1 MIRYALGRILAA
13 IPILLGV
20 ATIVFFVLSLA
31 PGDPTSIYF
40 GPGMSPE
47 AMDQVRRNLGLDDPL
62 LIRYGRWLLA
72 FLQGDFGYSL
82 AAGMPARARILAA
95 LPNTILLAGVALFLA
110 FFIGIFLGVV
120 QAIRQNTWVDATLSG
135 AALFFYS
142 MPSFWLAIMLILIFG
157 VGARNL
163 WDWPFSFP
171 PSGITS
177 AGYDL
182 LSPWDQLKD
191 RIHHLVLPALS
202 LTLVL
207 AAGVSRYV
215 RTSMLE
221 VLHQDYIRTARAKG
235 LPESRV
241 ILKHGLRN
249 ALIPVVSL
257 FGLYFPFLLSGAV
270 FVEYVFAWPGMGKL
284 MVDSVLSRDY
294 PVVLAGTFFFGGMV
308 VLGNLLADLLYG
320 VVDPRIRQGGRRG

>member
-95 LPNTILLAGVALFLA
+95 LPNTILLAGVALLLA

-120 QAIRQNTWVDATLSG
+120 QAIRQNTWVDAVLSG

-182 LSPWDQLKD
+182 LSPWDQFKD

>member
-47 AMDQVRRNLGLDDPL
+47 AMEQVRRNLGLDDPL

-95 LPNTILLAGVALFLA
+95 LPNTILLAGVALLLA
-110 FFIGIFLGVV
+110 FLVGIFLGVV

>member
-1 MIRYALGRILAA
+1 LIRYALGRILAA

-95 LPNTILLAGVALFLA
+95 LPNTILLAGVALLLA
-110 FFIGIFLGVV
+110 FLVGIFLGVV

-235 LPESRV
+235 LSESRV

>member
-47 AMDQVRRNLGLDDPL
+47 DMAQVHMSLRIEDPL
-62 LIRYGRWLLA
+62 LIRDGRWLLA

-95 LPNTILLAGVALFLA
+95 LPNTILLAGVALLLA

-120 QAIRQNTWVDATLSG
+120 QAIRQNTWVDAVLSG